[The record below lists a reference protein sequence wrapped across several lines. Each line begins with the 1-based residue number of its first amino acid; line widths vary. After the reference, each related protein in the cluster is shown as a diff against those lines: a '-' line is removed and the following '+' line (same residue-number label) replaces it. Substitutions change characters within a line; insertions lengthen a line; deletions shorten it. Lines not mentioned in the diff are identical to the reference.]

1 MNIHRIVL
9 LAGLLGVGGA
19 VSQAQQQDA
28 QPAADSGSVIRT
40 ETKLVL
46 VDAVVTDKKGAYISD
61 LTAKDFK
68 VWEDKKEQSIKS
80 FSFEA
85 DPNSPLASQKRYVVL
100 FFDNSSMNFGDQ
112 AQARKAAAKFIETNA
127 GPNRLMAIVNFGGD
141 LSITQ
146 NFTDDVDRLKAVV
159 SGIKTA
165 WTSPNGDSGP
175 MAQLNKAAA
184 SFGVRDMIL
193 GLRSLAKNL
202 SEVPGRKTLIL
213 LTSGF
218 PIDSDA
224 RLELTATI
232 DACNKSNVAIYPI
245 DVRGLVGMAP
255 VGRLSSPAKN
265 GFALSNWA
273 HSASTPGSALFQP
286 AAYQSGSMAFFGQAH
301 PGGGGGGSPG
311 GGGGGGKPAGGGGGS
326 PAGGGKSGSGG
337 SSSGSGAKGGS
348 AAPINTNLNN
358 ALNPNANPGLILP
371 KMFPSATTNQE
382 VMYML
387 ADGTGGF
394 VIHDTNDL
402 AGGLEKIGKELNQ
415 HYVLGYTPDD
425 SEEGSCHALTV
436 KVGRGGTVVR
446 ARSGYCN
453 VRPRDLLA
461 GNPIEKQLETRA
473 AASQAGNI
481 SASMQ
486 LPFFYTGTNT
496 ARVDVAMEIPSAT
509 LKFAKEKGKFRADV
523 NVLGIALRPDG
534 SVGARFSDNVKLE
547 FPDKKEMEAFQQK
560 PYHYENQFDVAPG
573 QYSLKVVFSSSGD
586 SFGKLEMPLA
596 VAPYDSK
603 QFGMSGIAL
612 SKEVYRASD
621 APNLDVELI
630 ADRKPLVASGMQ
642 IVPGGSTKF
651 KTTESPVF
659 YFELYEP
666 LLTMADRK
674 DPLQVMVQLRLL
686 DRKSSEKKM
695 DSGWLRVPVPD
706 KAGNPVLPIGMKLPI
721 TGLAPGAYRLEL
733 SGLDKPGNPVVR
745 TADFDI
751 E

>member
-1 MNIHRIVL
+1 
-9 LAGLLGVGGA
+9 
-19 VSQAQQQDA
+19 
-28 QPAADSGSVIRT
+28 
-40 ETKLVL
+40 
-46 VDAVVTDKKGAYISD
+46 
-61 LTAKDFK
+61 
-68 VWEDKKEQSIKS
+68 
-80 FSFEA
+80 
-85 DPNSPLASQKRYVVL
+85 
-100 FFDNSSMNFGDQ
+100 
-112 AQARKAAAKFIETNA
+112 
-127 GPNRLMAIVNFGGD
+127 MAIVNFGGD

-165 WTSPNGDSGP
+165 WTSPNADTGP

-184 SFGVRDMIL
+184 GFGVRDMIL

-255 VGRLSSPAKN
+255 VGRLSSPAKS
-265 GFALSNWA
+265 GFTSGFTGGLSNWA

-286 AAYQSGSMAFFGQAH
+286 AAYQSGSLAFFGQAH

-337 SSSGSGAKGGS
+337 SPSGSGSRGGS
-348 AAPINTNLNN
+348 AAPVNTNLNN

-523 NVLGIALRPDG
+523 NVLGIALRADG

-560 PYHYENQFDVAPG
+560 PYHYENQFDVAAG
-573 QYSLKVVFSSSGD
+573 QYNLKVVFSSSGD

-666 LLTMADRK
+666 LLTVADRK